1 MKRFIVK
8 VLLISTS
15 VFIPLII
22 ADIIKTKDYRSRE
35 YYPFNTM
42 SYIVDGHLDSDLWIL
57 GSSRAWVQYNP
68 RILDSILN
76 VDSYVFGFNAQSLF
90 LELQYYK
97 IARIYNPK
105 PRFLILDIFFSSLTM
120 EEAPISR
127 YFFMPYVNN
136 YKVRNIVKNNVI
148 LSPAY
153 LFMPYYRYFTEKD
166 NDRWYE
172 NPAGYEYKGFEAK
185 PFHWSGDDM
194 NSLDTVHYKCELEAI
209 ELLNDFLTE
218 CRRDRIRVILVHSPF
233 YYEGFKKIHNHEQ
246 MMALFRDIANKH
258 NVPFIDYT
266 TSPICID
273 TANFYNAMHLN
284 AQGADLFSTQLAHDL
299 DSMGLIT
306 SNRRLQ

>member
-8 VLLISTS
+8 AIFISASVLIS
-15 VFIPLII
+15 LII
-22 ADIIKTKDYRSRE
+22 ADIIKTKDYRSRD
-35 YYPFNTM
+35 YYPFKIMT
-42 SYIVDGHLDSDLWIL
+42 YIVDGHLDSDLWIL

-76 VDSYVFGFNAQSLF
+76 VDSYVMGFDAQSLF
-90 LELQYYK
+90 SELQYYQ
-97 IARIYNPK
+97 IARINNPK
-105 PRFLILDIFFSSLTM
+105 PQYLILDISFPSLTM
-120 EEAPISR
+120 DEAPISR
-127 YFFMPYVNN
+127 YFLMPYINDF
-136 YKVRNIVKNNVI
+136 KVRNIVKNNSK
-148 LSPAY
+148 LDFKY
-153 LFMPYYRYFTEKD
+153 LFIPYYRFIIEKG
-166 NDRWYE
+166 NDFFY
-172 NPAGYEYKGFEAK
+172 NYDIDLEYKGFKAK
-185 PFHWSGDDM
+185 PYRWCGDNM

-218 CRRDRIRVILVHSPF
+218 CIRDSIRVILVHSPF

-258 NVPFIDYT
+258 NVPFLDYT